1 MMLKS
6 LLLLVLCTSSAM
18 AATSLPDNRH
28 IVVKGEA
35 VVRTAPDRADI
46 TLEFEA
52 VKAESVQAKQQVDA
66 QVNELLAGLNKFS
79 VDEKSISAGRIF
91 VEPNM
96 RYDENDNQVKDGF
109 RATRK
114 VKVSLKKLS
123 LLDGFLNFALKVGV
137 NQIEQI
143 QLLSTKASDYEQ
155 AALDKAVANAKQQGS
170 SLASA
175 FEAKLGRVYSIQSQE
190 VGSHFGYGSNS
201 NIERIMVTGSRIN
214 AVPEGKYLQESIT
227 FRASVNVVFDLVVE

>member
-1 MMLKS
+1 
-6 LLLLVLCTSSAM
+6 M

-66 QVNELLAGLNKFS
+66 QVNELLAGLNNFS
-79 VDEKSISAGRIF
+79 IDEKSISAGRIF
-91 VEPNM
+91 LEPNM

-190 VGSHFGYGSNS
+190 IGSHFGYGSNT

-214 AVPEGKYLQESIT
+214 TVPEGKYLQESIT

>member
-1 MMLKS
+1 MLK
-6 LLLLVLCTSSAM
+6 LLLPLVLCSSSAM

-28 IVVKGEA
+28 IIVKGEA

-66 QVNELLAGLNKFS
+66 QVNELLAGLNNFS
-79 VDEKSISAGRIF
+79 IDEKSISAGRIF

-109 RATRK
+109 RASRK

-123 LLDGFLNFALKVGV
+123 LLDGFLNFSLKVGV
-137 NQIEQI
+137 NQIDQI

-190 VGSHFGYGSNS
+190 IGSHFGYGSNT

-214 AVPEGKYLQESIT
+214 TVPEGKYLQESIT

>member
-1 MMLKS
+1 MLK
-6 LLLLVLCTSSAM
+6 LLLPLVLCSSSAM

-66 QVNELLAGLNKFS
+66 QVNELLAGLNNFS
-79 VDEKSISAGRIF
+79 IDEKSISAGRIF

-109 RATRK
+109 RASRK

-123 LLDGFLNFALKVGV
+123 LLDGFLNFSLKVGV
-137 NQIEQI
+137 NQIDQI

-190 VGSHFGYGSNS
+190 IGSHFGYGSNT

-214 AVPEGKYLQESIT
+214 TVPEGKYLQESIT

>member
-6 LLLLVLCTSSAM
+6 LLPLVLCTSSAI

-35 VVRTAPDRADI
+35 VVLTAPDRADI
-46 TLEFEA
+46 TLEFET

-66 QVNELLAGLNKFS
+66 QVNELLAGLNNFS
-79 VDEKSISAGRIF
+79 IDEKSISAGRIF

-114 VKVSLKKLS
+114 VKVSLKQLS

-190 VGSHFGYGSNS
+190 VGSHFGYGSNT

-214 AVPEGKYLQESIT
+214 TVPEGKYLQESIT
-227 FRASVNVVFDLVVE
+227 FRASVNVVFDLVLE

>member
-6 LLLLVLCTSSAM
+6 LLLLVLCSSSAM

-79 VDEKSISAGRIF
+79 IDQKSISAGRIF

-137 NQIEQI
+137 NQIDQI
-143 QLLSTKASDYEQ
+143 QLLSTKASDHEQ

-190 VGSHFGYGSNS
+190 IGSHFGYGSNT

-214 AVPEGKYLQESIT
+214 TVPEGKYLQESIT

>member
-1 MMLKS
+1 MLKS
-6 LLLLVLCTSSAM
+6 LLLLVLCSSSAM

-35 VVRTAPDRADI
+35 VVRTAPDSADI
-46 TLEFEA
+46 TLEFEV

-66 QVNELLAGLNKFS
+66 QVNELLAGLNNFFI
-79 VDEKSISAGRIF
+79 DEKSISAGRIF

-190 VGSHFGYGSNS
+190 VGSHFGYGSNT

-214 AVPEGKYLQESIT
+214 TVPEGKYLQESIT
-227 FRASVNVVFDLVVE
+227 FRASVNVVFDLVLE

>member
-1 MMLKS
+1 MLKS
-6 LLLLVLCTSSAM
+6 LLLLVLCSSSAM

-35 VVRTAPDRADI
+35 VVRTAPDSADI
-46 TLEFEA
+46 TLEFEV

-214 AVPEGKYLQESIT
+214 TVPEGKYLQESIT
-227 FRASVNVVFDLVVE
+227 FRASVNVVFDLVLE

>member
-6 LLLLVLCTSSAM
+6 LLLLVLCTSSVM

-35 VVRTAPDRADI
+35 VVRTAPDMANI
-46 TLEFEA
+46 TLEFES
-52 VKAESVQAKQQVDA
+52 VKAESLQAKQQVDT
-66 QVNELLAGLNKFS
+66 QVNKLLAGLSNFS
-79 VDEKSISAGRIF
+79 IDEKSISAGRIF

-96 RYDENDNQVKDGF
+96 RYDENDNLAKDGF

-114 VKVSLKKLS
+114 LKVSLKQLS

-143 QLLSTKASDYEQ
+143 QLLSTKAANYEQ
-155 AALDKAVANAKQQGS
+155 VALNKAVVDAK
-170 SLASA
+170 
-175 FEAKLGRVYSIQSQE
+175 
-190 VGSHFGYGSNS
+190 
-201 NIERIMVTGSRIN
+201 
-214 AVPEGKYLQESIT
+214 
-227 FRASVNVVFDLVVE
+227 

>member
-6 LLLLVLCTSSAM
+6 LLLLVLCSSSAM

-35 VVRTAPDRADI
+35 VVRTAPDSADI
-46 TLEFEA
+46 TLEFEV

-66 QVNELLAGLNKFS
+66 QVNELLAGLNNFFI
-79 VDEKSISAGRIF
+79 DEKSISAGRIF

-190 VGSHFGYGSNS
+190 VGSHFGYGSNN
-201 NIERIMVTGSRIN
+201 NIEQIMVTGSRIN

>member
-1 MMLKS
+1 
-6 LLLLVLCTSSAM
+6 M

-35 VVRTAPDRADI
+35 VVRTAPDMANI
-46 TLEFEA
+46 TLEFES
-52 VKAESVQAKQQVDA
+52 VKAESLQAKQQVDT
-66 QVNELLAGLNKFS
+66 QVNKLLAGLSNFS
-79 VDEKSISAGRIF
+79 IDEKSISAGRIF

-96 RYDENDNQVKDGF
+96 RYDENDNLAKDGF

-114 VKVSLKKLS
+114 LKVSLKQLS

-143 QLLSTKASDYEQ
+143 QLLSTKASNYEQ
-155 AALDKAVANAKQQGS
+155 VALNKAVVNAKQQGS

-190 VGSHFGYGSNS
+190 VGSHFGYGSNN
-201 NIERIMVTGSRIN
+201 NIEQIMVTGSRIN

-227 FRASVNVVFDLVVE
+227 FRASVNVVFDLLLE

>member
-6 LLLLVLCTSSAM
+6 LLLLVLCSSSAM

-66 QVNELLAGLNKFS
+66 QVNGLLAGLNNFS
-79 VDEKSISAGRIF
+79 IDEKSISAGRIF

-137 NQIEQI
+137 NQIDQI

-190 VGSHFGYGSNS
+190 IGSHFGYGSNT

-214 AVPEGKYLQESIT
+214 TVPEGKYLQESIT

>member
-1 MMLKS
+1 
-6 LLLLVLCTSSAM
+6 M
-18 AATSLPDNRH
+18 AASSLPDNRH

-170 SLASA
+170 RLASA

-190 VGSHFGYGSNS
+190 VGSHFGYGSNT

-214 AVPEGKYLQESIT
+214 TVPEGKYLQESIT
-227 FRASVNVVFDLVVE
+227 FRASVNVVFDLVLE

>member
-6 LLLLVLCTSSAM
+6 LLLLVLCTSSVM

-35 VVRTAPDRADI
+35 VVRTAPDMANI
-46 TLEFEA
+46 TLEFES
-52 VKAESVQAKQQVDA
+52 VKAESLQAKQQVDT
-66 QVNELLAGLNKFS
+66 QVNKLLAGLSNFS
-79 VDEKSISAGRIF
+79 IDEKSISAGRIF

-96 RYDENDNQVKDGF
+96 RYDENDNLAKDGF

-114 VKVSLKKLS
+114 LKVSLKQLS

-143 QLLSTKASDYEQ
+143 QLLSTKASNYEQ
-155 AALDKAVANAKQQGS
+155 VALNKAVVNAKQQGS

-190 VGSHFGYGSNS
+190 VGSHFGYGSNN
-201 NIERIMVTGSRIN
+201 NIEQIMVTGSRIN
-214 AVPEGKYLQESIT
+214 AVPEGKYLQELIT
-227 FRASVNVVFDLVVE
+227 FRASVNVVFDLLLE

>member
-1 MMLKS
+1 MLK
-6 LLLLVLCTSSAM
+6 LLLPLVLCSSSAM

-66 QVNELLAGLNKFS
+66 QVNELLAGLNNFS
-79 VDEKSISAGRIF
+79 IDEKSISAGRIF

-109 RATRK
+109 RASRK
-114 VKVSLKKLS
+114 VKVSLKKLF

-190 VGSHFGYGSNS
+190 IGSHFGYGSNT

-214 AVPEGKYLQESIT
+214 TVPEGKYLQESIT

>member
-6 LLLLVLCTSSAM
+6 LLALVLCSSSAM

-66 QVNELLAGLNKFS
+66 QVNELLAGLNNFS
-79 VDEKSISAGRIF
+79 IDEKSISAGRIF
-91 VEPNM
+91 VELNM

-114 VKVSLKKLS
+114 VKVSLKQLS

-143 QLLSTKASDYEQ
+143 QLLSSKASDYEQ

-190 VGSHFGYGSNS
+190 VGSHFGYGSNT

-214 AVPEGKYLQESIT
+214 TVPEGKYLQESIT
-227 FRASVNVVFDLVVE
+227 FRASVNVVFDLVLE

>member
-1 MMLKS
+1 MLK
-6 LLLLVLCTSSAM
+6 LLLPLVLCSSSAM

-66 QVNELLAGLNKFS
+66 QVNELLAGLNNFS
-79 VDEKSISAGRIF
+79 IDEKSISAGRIF

-190 VGSHFGYGSNS
+190 IGSHFGYGSNT

-214 AVPEGKYLQESIT
+214 TVPEGKYLQESIT

>member
-6 LLLLVLCTSSAM
+6 LLLLVLCSSSAM

-79 VDEKSISAGRIF
+79 IDEKSISAGRIF

-214 AVPEGKYLQESIT
+214 TVPEGKYLQESIT
-227 FRASVNVVFDLVVE
+227 FRASVNVVFDLVLE

>member
-6 LLLLVLCTSSAM
+6 LLPLVLCTSSAM

-66 QVNELLAGLNKFS
+66 QVNELLAGLNNFS
-79 VDEKSISAGRIF
+79 IDEKSISAGRIF

-96 RYDENDNQVKDGF
+96 RYDENDNHVKDGF

-114 VKVSLKKLS
+114 VKVSLKQLS
-123 LLDGFLNFALKVGV
+123 LLDRFLNFALKVGV

-190 VGSHFGYGSNS
+190 VGSHFGYGSNT

-214 AVPEGKYLQESIT
+214 TVPEGKYLQESIT

>member
-6 LLLLVLCTSSAM
+6 LLPLVLCTSSAM

-52 VKAESVQAKQQVDA
+52 VKSESVQAKQQVDA
-66 QVNELLAGLNKFS
+66 QVNELLAGLNNFS
-79 VDEKSISAGRIF
+79 IDEKSISAGRIF

-96 RYDENDNQVKDGF
+96 RYDENDNHVKDGF

-114 VKVSLKKLS
+114 VKVSLKQLF
-123 LLDGFLNFALKVGV
+123 LLDRFLNFVLKVGV
-137 NQIEQI
+137 NQIEHI

-190 VGSHFGYGSNS
+190 VGSHFGYGSNT

-214 AVPEGKYLQESIT
+214 TVPEGKYLQESIT

>member
-6 LLLLVLCTSSAM
+6 LLPLVLCASSTM

-66 QVNELLAGLNKFS
+66 QVNRLLAGLNNFS
-79 VDEKSISAGRIF
+79 IDEKSISAGRIF

-190 VGSHFGYGSNS
+190 VGSHFGYGSNT

-214 AVPEGKYLQESIT
+214 TVPEGKYLQESIT

>member
-1 MMLKS
+1 MLKS
-6 LLLLVLCTSSAM
+6 LLPLVLCTSSAI

-35 VVRTAPDRADI
+35 VVLTAPDRADI
-46 TLEFEA
+46 TLEFET
-52 VKAESVQAKQQVDA
+52 VKAESVQAKQQVDE
-66 QVNELLAGLNKFS
+66 QVNKLLAGLNNFS
-79 VDEKSISAGRIF
+79 IDEKSISAGRIF

-114 VKVSLKKLS
+114 VKVSLKQLS

-143 QLLSTKASDYEQ
+143 QLLSSKASDYEQ

-175 FEAKLGRVYSIQSQE
+175 FEAKLGRVYSIQSQQ
-190 VGSHFGYGSNS
+190 VGSHFGYGSNT

-214 AVPEGKYLQESIT
+214 TVPEGKYLQESIT
-227 FRASVNVVFDLVVE
+227 FRASVSVVFDLVLE

>member
-6 LLLLVLCTSSAM
+6 LLLLVLCSSSAM

-66 QVNELLAGLNKFS
+66 QVNELLAGLNNFFI
-79 VDEKSISAGRIF
+79 DEKSISAGRIF

-190 VGSHFGYGSNS
+190 VGSHFGYGSNT

-214 AVPEGKYLQESIT
+214 TVPEGKYLQESIT

>member
-6 LLLLVLCTSSAM
+6 LLPLVLCTSSAM

-46 TLEFEA
+46 TLEFEV
-52 VKAESVQAKQQVDA
+52 VKSESMQAKQQVDA
-66 QVNELLAGLNKFS
+66 QVNELLAGLNNFS
-79 VDEKSISAGRIF
+79 IDEKSISAGRIF

-114 VKVSLKKLS
+114 VKVSLKQLS
-123 LLDGFLNFALKVGV
+123 LLDRFLNFALKVGV

-190 VGSHFGYGSNS
+190 VGSHFGYGSNT

-214 AVPEGKYLQESIT
+214 TVPEGKYLQESIT

>member
-1 MMLKS
+1 MLKS
-6 LLLLVLCTSSAM
+6 LFSLVLCASSAM

-52 VKAESVQAKQQVDA
+52 VKTESVQAKQQVDE
-66 QVNELLAGLNKFS
+66 QVNELLAGLNNFS
-79 VDEKSISAGRIF
+79 IDEKSISAGRIF

-96 RYDENDNQVKDGF
+96 RYDENDSQVKDGF

-190 VGSHFGYGSNS
+190 VSSHFGYGSNT
-201 NIERIMVTGSRIN
+201 NIERIMVVGSRIN
-214 AVPEGKYLQESIT
+214 TVPEGKYLQESIT

>member
-1 MMLKS
+1 
-6 LLLLVLCTSSAM
+6 M

-52 VKAESVQAKQQVDA
+52 VKAESVQAKQQVDT
-66 QVNELLAGLNKFS
+66 QVNELLAGLNNFS
-79 VDEKSISAGRIF
+79 IDEKSISAGRIF

-175 FEAKLGRVYSIQSQE
+175 FEAILGRVYSIQSQE
-190 VGSHFGYGSNS
+190 IGSHFGYGSNT

-214 AVPEGKYLQESIT
+214 TVPEGKYLQESIT

>member
-1 MMLKS
+1 MLKS
-6 LLLLVLCTSSAM
+6 LLPLVLCTSSAM

-52 VKAESVQAKQQVDA
+52 VKSESVQAKQQVDA
-66 QVNELLAGLNKFS
+66 QVNELLAGLNNFS
-79 VDEKSISAGRIF
+79 IDEKSISAGRIF

-114 VKVSLKKLS
+114 VKVSLKQLS
-123 LLDGFLNFALKVGV
+123 LLDRFLNFVLKVGV
-137 NQIEQI
+137 NQIEHI
-143 QLLSTKASDYEQ
+143 QLLSTKASDYQQ

-190 VGSHFGYGSNS
+190 VGSHFGYGSNT

-214 AVPEGKYLQESIT
+214 TVPEGKYLQESIT

>member
-1 MMLKS
+1 MLKS
-6 LLLLVLCTSSAM
+6 LLALVLCSSSAM

-66 QVNELLAGLNKFS
+66 QVNELLAGLNNFS
-79 VDEKSISAGRIF
+79 IDEKSISAGRIF

-114 VKVSLKKLS
+114 VKVSLKQLS

-143 QLLSTKASDYEQ
+143 QLLSSKASDYEQ

-190 VGSHFGYGSNS
+190 VGSHFGYGSNT

-214 AVPEGKYLQESIT
+214 TVPEGKYLQESIT
-227 FRASVNVVFDLVVE
+227 FRASVNVVFDLVLE

>member
-1 MMLKS
+1 MLK
-6 LLLLVLCTSSAM
+6 LLLPLVLCSSSAM

-66 QVNELLAGLNKFS
+66 QVNELLAGLNNFS
-79 VDEKSISAGRIF
+79 IDEKSISAGRIF

-155 AALDKAVANAKQQGS
+155 AALEKAVANAKQQGS
-170 SLASA
+170 RLASA

-190 VGSHFGYGSNS
+190 VGSHFGYGSNT

-214 AVPEGKYLQESIT
+214 TVPEGKYLQESIT

>member
-1 MMLKS
+1 MLKF
-6 LLLLVLCTSSAM
+6 LLLLVLCSSSAM

-66 QVNELLAGLNKFS
+66 QVNGLLAGLNNYS
-79 VDEKSISAGRIF
+79 IDEKSISAGRIF

-137 NQIEQI
+137 NQIDQI
-143 QLLSTKASDYEQ
+143 QLLSTKASYYEQ

-190 VGSHFGYGSNS
+190 IGSHFGYGSNT

-214 AVPEGKYLQESIT
+214 TVPEGKYLQESIT

>member
-1 MMLKS
+1 MLK
-6 LLLLVLCTSSAM
+6 LLLPLVLCSSSAM

-66 QVNELLAGLNKFS
+66 QVNELLAGLNNFS
-79 VDEKSISAGRIF
+79 IDEKSISAGRIF

-96 RYDENDNQVKDGF
+96 RYDENDNQVKNGF
-109 RATRK
+109 RASRK

-123 LLDGFLNFALKVGV
+123 LLDGFLNFSLKVGV
-137 NQIEQI
+137 NQIDQI

-190 VGSHFGYGSNS
+190 IGSHFGYGSNT

-214 AVPEGKYLQESIT
+214 TVPEGKYLQESIT

>member
-6 LLLLVLCTSSAM
+6 LLLLVLCSSSAM

-66 QVNELLAGLNKFS
+66 QVNELLAGLNNFS
-79 VDEKSISAGRIF
+79 IDEKSISAGRIF

-143 QLLSTKASDYEQ
+143 QLLSTKASGYEQ

-170 SLASA
+170 RLASA

-214 AVPEGKYLQESIT
+214 TVPEGKYLQESIT

>member
-6 LLLLVLCTSSAM
+6 LLALVLCSSSAM

-66 QVNELLAGLNKFS
+66 QVNELLAGLNNFS
-79 VDEKSISAGRIF
+79 IDEKSISAGRIF

-114 VKVSLKKLS
+114 VKVSLKQLS

-190 VGSHFGYGSNS
+190 VGSHFGYGSNT

-214 AVPEGKYLQESIT
+214 TVPEGKYLQESIT
-227 FRASVNVVFDLVVE
+227 FRASVNVVFDLVLE

>member
-6 LLLLVLCTSSAM
+6 LLLLVLCSSSAM

-66 QVNELLAGLNKFS
+66 QVNGLLAGLNNFS
-79 VDEKSISAGRIF
+79 IDEKSISAGRIF

-137 NQIEQI
+137 NQIDQI

-170 SLASA
+170 SLDST

-190 VGSHFGYGSNS
+190 IGSHFGYGSNT

-214 AVPEGKYLQESIT
+214 TVPEGKYLQESIT

>member
-1 MMLKS
+1 MLKS
-6 LLLLVLCTSSAM
+6 LLALVLCSSSAM

-52 VKAESVQAKQQVDA
+52 VKAESVQAKQQVYA
-66 QVNELLAGLNKFS
+66 QVNELLAGLNNFS
-79 VDEKSISAGRIF
+79 IDEKSISAGRIF

-114 VKVSLKKLS
+114 VKVSLKQLS

-190 VGSHFGYGSNS
+190 VGSHFGYGSNT

-214 AVPEGKYLQESIT
+214 TVPEGKYLQESIT
-227 FRASVNVVFDLVVE
+227 FRASVNVVFDLVLE

>member
-6 LLLLVLCTSSAM
+6 LLLLVLCSSSAM

-201 NIERIMVTGSRIN
+201 NIERIMVTGSRIST
-214 AVPEGKYLQESIT
+214 VPEGKYLQESIT

>member
-1 MMLKS
+1 
-6 LLLLVLCTSSAM
+6 M

-66 QVNELLAGLNKFS
+66 QVNELLAGLNNFS
-79 VDEKSISAGRIF
+79 IDEKSISAGRIF

-109 RATRK
+109 RASRK
-114 VKVSLKKLS
+114 VKVSLKKLF

-190 VGSHFGYGSNS
+190 IGSHFGYGSNT

-214 AVPEGKYLQESIT
+214 TVPEGKYLQESIT

>member
-6 LLLLVLCTSSAM
+6 LLALVLCSSSAM

-52 VKAESVQAKQQVDA
+52 VKAESVQAKQQVDE
-66 QVNELLAGLNKFS
+66 QVNKLLAGLNNFS
-79 VDEKSISAGRIF
+79 IDEKSISAGRIF

-114 VKVSLKKLS
+114 VKVSLKQLS

-143 QLLSTKASDYEQ
+143 QLLSSKASDYEQ

-190 VGSHFGYGSNS
+190 VGSHFGYGSNT

-214 AVPEGKYLQESIT
+214 TVPEGKYLQESIT
-227 FRASVNVVFDLVVE
+227 FRASVNVVFDLVLE

>member
-6 LLLLVLCTSSAM
+6 LLLLVLCSSSAM

-79 VDEKSISAGRIF
+79 IDQKSISAGRIF

-190 VGSHFGYGSNS
+190 IGSHFGYGSNT

-214 AVPEGKYLQESIT
+214 TVPEGKYLQESIT

>member
-6 LLLLVLCTSSAM
+6 LLLLVLCSSSAM

-66 QVNELLAGLNKFS
+66 QVNELLAGLNNFS
-79 VDEKSISAGRIF
+79 IDEKSISAGRIF

-214 AVPEGKYLQESIT
+214 TVPEGKYLQESIT
-227 FRASVNVVFDLVVE
+227 FRASVNVVFDLVLE

>member
-6 LLLLVLCTSSAM
+6 LLLLVLCTSSVM

-35 VVRTAPDRADI
+35 VVRTAPDMANI
-46 TLEFEA
+46 TLEFES
-52 VKAESVQAKQQVDA
+52 VKAESLQAKQQVDT
-66 QVNELLAGLNKFS
+66 QVNKLLAGLSNFS
-79 VDEKSISAGRIF
+79 IDEKSISAGRIF

-96 RYDENDNQVKDGF
+96 RYDENDNPAKDGF

-114 VKVSLKKLS
+114 LKVSLKQLS

-155 AALDKAVANAKQQGS
+155 VALNKAVVNANQQGS

-190 VGSHFGYGSNS
+190 VGSHFGYGSNN
-201 NIERIMVTGSRIN
+201 NIEQIMVTGSRIN

-227 FRASVNVVFDLVVE
+227 FRASVNVVFDLLLE